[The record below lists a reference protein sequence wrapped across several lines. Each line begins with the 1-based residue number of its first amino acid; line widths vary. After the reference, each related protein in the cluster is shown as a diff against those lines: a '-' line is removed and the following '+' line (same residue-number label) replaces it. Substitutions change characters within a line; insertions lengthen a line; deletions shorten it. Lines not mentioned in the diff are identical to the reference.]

1 MDAMKLLSAAGI
13 VPDYAAAS
21 GVRIG
26 FAVPDQIA
34 RSTAHALA
42 IARRLSERG
51 ADSFTVRVG
60 WGSYG
65 GTLERCAHV
74 DLHPVPLEDMRWHID
89 AVLLSVDAG
98 EECVSVELLQ
108 PSILVYL

>member
-13 VPDYAAAS
+13 VPDYAAAL

-26 FAVPDQIA
+26 FAVPADAA
-34 RSTAHALA
+34 RSTDPAKV
-42 IARRLSERG
+42 IARRLSDRG
-51 ADSFTVRVG
+51 ADSFTMRVG

-74 DLHPVPLEDMRWHID
+74 DLHPVPIDDMQKHIGR
-89 AVLLSVDAG
+89 VLGIVDAG
-98 EECVSVELLQ
+98 EECVSVELLH